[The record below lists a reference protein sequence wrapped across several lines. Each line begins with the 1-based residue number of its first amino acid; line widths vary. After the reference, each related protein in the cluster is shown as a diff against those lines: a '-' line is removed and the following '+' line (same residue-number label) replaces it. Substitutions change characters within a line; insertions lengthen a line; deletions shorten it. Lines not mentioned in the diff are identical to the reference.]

1 VGGAC
6 STHGGEERCIQVF
19 WWEDLMERDHLKY
32 KGIDKKI
39 ILKFIFKKWDGERGT
54 ELLWFRTGTGGE
66 HL

>member
-1 VGGAC
+1 
-6 STHGGEERCIQVF
+6 
-19 WWEDLMERDHLKY
+19 MERDHLKY